1 MKGLLGRI
9 AVVAVLA
16 GALFYFGDYGVL
28 RLRGTPTGTVVV
40 RRYYAIQEKANRVEY
55 VFDKN
60 ENQTC
65 VRSLFAHLGYESCWY
80 LSRHQEQRI
89 EE

>member
-1 MKGLLGRI
+1 MKFTGGKFAFSVLL
-9 AVVAVLA
+9 AVAVL
-16 GALFYFGDYGVL
+16 YFGDLGVL
-28 RLRGTPTGTVVV
+28 RLRGTPTGTVMV

-65 VRSLFAHLGYESCWY
+65 VRSLFSHLGYPSCWN
-80 LSRHQEQRI
+80 LSRHPEQRI